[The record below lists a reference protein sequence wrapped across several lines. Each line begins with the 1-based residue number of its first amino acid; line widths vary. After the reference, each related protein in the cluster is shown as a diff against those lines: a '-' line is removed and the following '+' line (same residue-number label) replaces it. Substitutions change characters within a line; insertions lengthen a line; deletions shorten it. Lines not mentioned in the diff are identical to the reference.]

1 MFTFSLMFFFPV
13 IMSKNIMY
21 IEKKKLFGFIQ
32 KSRLKYYVKIGLQF
46 KTDFFTF
53 LILLFGF

>member
-1 MFTFSLMFFFPV
+1 
-13 IMSKNIMY
+13 MY